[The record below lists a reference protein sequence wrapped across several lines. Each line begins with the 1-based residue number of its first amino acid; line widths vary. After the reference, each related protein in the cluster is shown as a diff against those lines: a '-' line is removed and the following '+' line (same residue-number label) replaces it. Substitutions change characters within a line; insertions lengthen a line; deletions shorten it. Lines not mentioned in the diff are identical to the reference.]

1 MDEQTQA
8 VADPIT
14 DFTRAESLAPPAP
27 VVPVAPAAPAPMS
40 RRAALE
46 AERAQVRRTQ
56 AAAKAQV
63 TAAAPEQAVVP
74 APQAARADGIASL
87 FAETLAAETPAAETP
102 AAETVAADRAV
113 ARRRAQELNAEQHT
127 APRKK
132 KRVVRERVVVKP
144 TRPSRAERRA
154 AAQQSSVPAAQVA
167 AGPSVADRTNPR
179 HPRLGIYRKL
189 HTEGRHRR
197 GFHLFVLVAL
207 TAFFGT
213 ASLPAYAT
221 TGEASVAG
229 AARTALAVQ
238 TLTGGNAT
246 AQVVSRDGLGI
257 AESPQ
262 ALDSTTN
269 SNVSPTVQ
277 ALAVQLMGAV
287 AAGRLVGSTPNH
299 IPEIANLAEGKVV
312 PNCGVDYRVLQAI
325 SVALDNFSQV
335 GISDINRKCTGQ
347 IEGAGTDSAHYADG
361 GGHAVDFFLLNGSA
375 LTGGDSKSLQLIRLL
390 DPLVPKGSG
399 LGQAECRGSI
409 SVQNFAPFDDTCNH
423 VHIDFLKSQGAT
435 LRYG

>member
-1 MDEQTQA
+1 MEEQTQA
-8 VADPIT
+8 VADPIA
-14 DFTRAESLAPPAP
+14 DFTRAESLTPPAH
-27 VVPVAPAAPAPMS
+27 VVPAAAAAPAPLS

-46 AERAQVRRTQ
+46 AERAQARRTRTEKPRSAQ
-56 AAAKAQV
+56 VAAVAPKAVAPAAKAV
-63 TAAAPEQAVVP
+63 AP
-74 APQAARADGIASL
+74 APQAAVPMPRAAGEDDLASL
-87 FAETLAAETPAAETP
+87 FAERVVAETSAPRNTDAAP
-102 AAETVAADRAV
+102 
-113 ARRRAQELNAEQHT
+113 HT
-127 APRKK
+127 APRKR

-154 AAQQSSVPAAQVA
+154 AAQQSAAAAQVS
-167 AGPSVADRTNPR
+167 AGPSIADPTNPR
-179 HPRLGIYRKL
+179 HPRAGIYRKL

-221 TGEASVAG
+221 TGEASVGG

-238 TLTGGNAT
+238 TLTGGDAT

-262 ALDSTTN
+262 MLDATTN
-269 SNVSPTVQ
+269 SSVSPTVQ

-347 IEGAGTDSAHYADG
+347 IEGAGVDSAHYADG

-375 LTGGDSKSLQLIRLL
+375 LTGGDAKSLQLIRLL

-399 LGQAECRGSI
+399 LGQSECRSSI

-423 VHIDFLKSQGAT
+423 LHIDFLKSQGAT
-435 LRYG
+435 LKYG

>member
-1 MDEQTQA
+1 MDAQTQA
-8 VADPIT
+8 VADPVT
-14 DFTRAESLAPPAP
+14 DFTQAESLVPVETTPVSSAP
-27 VVPVAPAAPAPMS
+27 VVSS

-46 AERAQVRRTQ
+46 AERSRPRRSQ
-56 AAAKAQV
+56 KAGSQK
-63 TAAAPEQAVVP
+63 AGSPKA
-74 APQAARADGIASL
+74 GS
-87 FAETLAAETPAAETP
+87 
-102 AAETVAADRAV
+102 
-113 ARRRAQELNAEQHT
+113 
-127 APRKK
+127 RK
-132 KRVVRERVVVKP
+132 VVRERVVVKP

-154 AAQQSSVPAAQVA
+154 AAVQPTTVPATNLAT
-167 AGPSVADRTNPR
+167 GPSVADPRNPR
-179 HPRLGIYRKL
+179 HPRRGIFV
-189 HTEGRHRR
+189 ENRR
-197 GFHLFVLVAL
+197 RRSFHVFVLVAL

-213 ASLPAYAT
+213 AALPAYAT
-221 TGEASVAG
+221 TGEGSTAG

-238 TLTGGNAT
+238 TLTGGDAT

-269 SNVSPTVQ
+269 NSVSPTVQ

-335 GISDINRKCTGQ
+335 GISDINRRCTGQ

-361 GGHAVDFFLLNGSA
+361 GGHAVDFYLLNGSP
-375 LTGGDSKSLQLIRLL
+375 LTGGDARSVQLIHLL
-390 DPLVPKGSG
+390 DPLVPSGTG
-399 LGQAECRGSI
+399 LGQVECRSSI
-409 SVQNFAPFDDTCNH
+409 SLQNFAPFDDTCNH
-423 VHIDFLKSQGAT
+423 LHIDFLKSSGAT